1 MRGRCFFLTLALV
14 LLIAAAYAQVQGNML
29 RGKVRSTN
37 GTSLNNAIV
46 ELRQSGGAMIG
57 QTVTRN
63 DGNFAFTNLTP
74 AEYEVA
80 VFLAGYEPAIQIA
93 RFNQGE
99 RMGFQEVIN
108 VEVIL
113 RPKPEAVLGPPGTSF
128 AQEVPKPARAAYDK
142 AIARLREG
150 KSDEGI
156 QLLREAISIFNDYFD
171 ANFSLGRELF
181 RTGKDEEALEALE
194 RARKINDREAAVYH
208 AFGMVMMKQQKF
220 AVAEYAFREATRL
233 ATGNALS
240 HFYHGMSLIEVS
252 ARSTDERQR
261 KIDLAEAEKELNLA
275 LELSDKRLT
284 IVYMQRARIHERRG
298 ENEAAARDLESYL
311 KAEPEAK
318 NSAAIREAITKL
330 RSSKK

>member
-1 MRGRCFFLTLALV
+1 MRGRNFFLTLALV
-14 LLIAAAYAQVQGNML
+14 LLPATAYAQVQGNML
-29 RGKVRSTN
+29 RGKVRSIN

-80 VFLAGYEPAIQIA
+80 VFLAGYEPGLQLA
-93 RFNQGE
+93 RFNHGE

-113 RPKPEAVLGPPGTSF
+113 RPKPEAALGPPGTSF
-128 AQEVPKPARAAYDK
+128 AQDVPKPARAAYDK
-142 AIARLREG
+142 AMVRLREG

-156 QLLREAISIFNDYFD
+156 EFLREAISIFNEYFD
-171 ANFSLGRELF
+171 ANFLLGRELF
-181 RTGKDEEALEALE
+181 RVGKDEEALEALE

-208 AFGMVMMKQQKF
+208 AFGMVMMKQQKY

-240 HFYHGMSLIEVS
+240 HFYRGMALIEVTV
-252 ARSTDERQR
+252 RSSDERQR

-275 LELSDKRLT
+275 LELSDKRLAAA
-284 IVYMQRARIHERRG
+284 YMQRARIHERRG

-311 KAEPEAK
+311 KAEPDTK

-330 RSSKK
+330 RGSKK